1 MLSIVYIYIS
11 LFSNSSKTRLYK
23 YRFLCYTF
31 YGEIRFAQKCV
42 LLEVVG
48 LQNRRDFFAGRH
60 GADALSATLIAFSGL
75 LLTVIL
81 LAGGGLFALP
91 ALAPALYATFRIL
104 SKNDAA
110 RTKENAAF
118 LGFFPALFSEIRL
131 LGYRFRDRK
140 SHVYFR
146 CPCCRLTLRTE
157 RGTGERTLACPKC
170 RTVLRLDTGEA
181 NQKRENRP

>member
-1 MLSIVYIYIS
+1 M
-11 LFSNSSKTRLYK
+11 
-23 YRFLCYTF
+23 
-31 YGEIRFAQKCV
+31 QD
-42 LLEVVG
+42 
-48 LQNRRDFFAGRH
+48 RRDFFAGRH
-60 GADALSATLIAFSGL
+60 GADALSAALIVFSGL

-81 LAGGGLFALP
+81 IAGGGLFALP
-91 ALAPALYATFRIL
+91 ALIPALYATFRIL

-110 RTKENAAF
+110 RTKENKAF
-118 LGFFPALFSEIRL
+118 LGFFPALLSELRL

-140 SHVYFR
+140 THVYFR

-181 NQKRENRP
+181 SNKRENRP